1 MKKQKCGEWIWLSTD
16 EDDSYAEFSLP
27 IRGGKGRKITLSVAS
42 EGHFAAYIDKK
53 LVLFS
58 QCGAYPGAPL
68 YDECA
73 VSRYLSDGREHT
85 LRILAWHPGV
95 DSSCYINAAPGLWF
109 EVREDGEPILSSGEN
124 VLCRR
129 NIAYKNGYKKSIT
142 VQLGISY
149 YYDATVQN
157 ELPWERASLAKVR
170 PQPKRRA
177 VSPLRLMP
185 LRTAV
190 SCVETD
196 RGTLLFDLGEER
208 VGFLSL
214 SLVSDADQPLTVSY
228 GEHLVNGHVPRIIGG
243 RDFSVEYVAKKG
255 RNRFMHPLRRL
266 AGRYLEVEYSVPLKV
281 SHIALHEVSRTFKE
295 IDRSF
300 SDPLLQK
307 IYDTSVNTLR
317 LSVHE
322 HYEDCPW
329 REQSMYLLD
338 SRNQMLCGYYAFE
351 KTDIQRHNLLFF
363 AEGQMENGF
372 FPLCFPSAK
381 ANAIPSFSLCYPRM
395 VRDYVEH
402 TGDTSVLPLVRPAI
416 EKMLAA
422 FSSRIDESGL
432 IPRLPYPFWN
442 FYEWSEGSDNDSDL
456 RRLPDEY
463 TCVYDL
469 VLNGM
474 YVLACREYAALYG
487 TESAAEGMLPALRST
502 FLVEKTGLYRMTTGS
517 DLGSVLCNSIAILV
531 GIGGEETAKKMLAS
545 DALVPITLSMHT
557 YLYDALLQTNVDYS
571 AFIIEDIKKK
581 YGRMLAEGATTFWET
596 EKGWKDFDNA
606 GSLCHG
612 WSAIPAYYLP
622 RLAENKIEILN
633 KETI

>member
-1 MKKQKCGEWIWLSTD
+1 MQKRKHGEWIWLPRA
-16 EDDSYAEFSLP
+16 EDDSYADFSLP
-27 IRGGKGRKITLSVAS
+27 ICGGKGRKITLAISS
-42 EGHFAAYIDKK
+42 EGHYAAYIDEKM
-53 LVLFS
+53 VLFS
-58 QCGAYPGAPL
+58 QCGAYPDAPL

-73 VSRYLSDGREHT
+73 VSRYLADGKEHT

-95 DSSCYINAAPGLWF
+95 DSSCYINASPCLWF
-109 EVREDGEPILSSGEN
+109 ELREGGRPIFSSGAE
-124 VLCRR
+124 VLCRK
-129 NIAYKNGYKKSIT
+129 NTAYKNGYKKSIT
-142 VQLGISY
+142 GQLGLSY
-149 YYDATVQN
+149 CYDSTVTAVDAWGPAA
-157 ELPWERASLAKVR
+157 LIKDR

-177 VSPLRLMP
+177 VSPLRLLP

-190 SCVETD
+190 CCEVTD

-214 SLVSDADQPLTVSY
+214 DLVSSEDQLLTVSY
-228 GEHLVNGHVPRIIGG
+228 GEHLVDGHVPRLIGG

-255 RNRFMHPLRRL
+255 RNVFMHPLRRL
-266 AGRYLEVEYSVPLKV
+266 AGRYLEVEHSAELSV
-281 SHIALHEVSRTFKE
+281 SHMALHEVSRRFVEKKH
-295 IDRSF
+295 RF

-338 SRNQMLCGYYAFE
+338 SRNQMLCGYYAF
-351 KTDIQRHNLLFF
+351 KGARVQRHNLLFF
-363 AEGQMENGF
+363 AEGQSENGF
-372 FPLCFPSAK
+372 FPLCFPTAK
-381 ANAIPSFSLCYPRM
+381 VHAIPSFSLCYPRM

-402 TGDTSVLPLVRPAI
+402 TGDRSVLPLVRPAI

-422 FSSRIDESGL
+422 FSSRIDGSGL

-442 FYEWSEGSDNDSDL
+442 FYEWSEGNDNDGDL
-456 RRLPDEY
+456 RRSPEDY
-463 TCVYDL
+463 TLAYDL
-469 VLNGM
+469 SLNGM
-474 YVLACREYAALYG
+474 YVLACREYAALFG
-487 TESAAEGMLPALRST
+487 GESMAEGMLPKIKAT
-502 FLVEKTGLYRMTTGS
+502 FYMEDKGLYRMTAGS
-517 DLGSVLCNSIAILV
+517 DKGSVLANSLAVL
-531 GIGGEETAKKMLAS
+531 IGLGDKQTVEKMLS
-545 DALVPITLSMHT
+545 DESLVPITLSMHT

-596 EKGWKDFDNA
+596 EKGWRDFDNA

-622 RLAENKIEILN
+622 RLAE
-633 KETI
+633 

>member
-1 MKKQKCGEWIWLSTD
+1 MQKHKYGEWIWLHEV
-16 EDDSYAEFSLP
+16 EDDCYAEFSLP
-27 IRGGKGRKITLSVAS
+27 IRGGKEKKITLAVSS
-42 EGHFAAYIDKK
+42 EGHYAAYIDEKM
-53 LVLFS
+53 VLFS

-73 VSRYLSDGREHT
+73 VSRYLADGKEHI

-95 DSSCYINAAPGLWF
+95 DSSCYINAEPGLWF
-109 EVREDGEPILSSGEN
+109 ELREGGRPILSSGAE
-124 VLCRR
+124 VLCRK
-129 NIAYKNGYKKSIT
+129 NTAYKNGYKKSIT
-142 VQLGISY
+142 VQLGLSY
-149 YYDATVQN
+149 YYDSTVMTENAWLPAT
-157 ELPWERASLAKVR
+157 LIKDR
-170 PQPKRRA
+170 PKPKRRA
-177 VSPLRLMP
+177 VSPLRLLP

-190 SCVETD
+190 SCVVTD

-214 SLVSDADQPLTVSY
+214 DLVSSEDQLLTISY
-228 GEHLVNGHVPRIIGG
+228 GEHLVDGHVPRLIGG
-243 RDFSVEYVAKKG
+243 RDFSVEYVAKQG
-255 RNRFMHPLRRL
+255 RNVFMHPLRRL
-266 AGRYLEVEYSVPLKV
+266 AGRYLEVEHSAALSV
-281 SHIALHEVSRTFKE
+281 SHLALHEVSRRFVEKKH
-295 IDRSF
+295 SF

-351 KTDIQRHNLLFF
+351 GARVQRHNLLFF
-363 AEGQMENGF
+363 TEGQMENGLF
-372 FPLCFPSAK
+372 SLCFPTTK
-381 ANAIPSFSLCYPRM
+381 VHAIPSFSLCYPRM

-402 TGDTSVLPLVRPAI
+402 TGDKSVLSLVRPAI

-442 FYEWSEGSDNDSDL
+442 FYEWSEGNDNDEDL
-456 RRLPDEY
+456 RRAPEDY
-463 TCVYDL
+463 TLAYDL
-469 VLNGM
+469 SLNGM
-474 YVLACREYAALYG
+474 YVLACREYAALFG
-487 TESAAEGMLPALRST
+487 GESMAEEMLPKIRDA
-502 FLVEKTGLYRMTTGS
+502 FFMEDKGLYRMTAGS
-517 DLGSVLCNSIAILV
+517 DQSSVLANSIAIL
-531 GIGGEETAKKMLAS
+531 IGLGDKETAEKMLADES
-545 DALVPITLSMHT
+545 LVPITLSMHT

-571 AFIIEDIKKK
+571 SFIIEDIKKK
-581 YGRMLAEGATTFWET
+581 YGRMLAEDATTFWET
-596 EKGWKDFDNA
+596 EKGWRDFSNA

-622 RLAENKIEILN
+622 RLVK
-633 KETI
+633 

>member
-1 MKKQKCGEWIWLSTD
+1 MKNIGKWIWIASDAADT
-16 EDDSYAEFSLP
+16 YAEFSAKVTVEK
-27 IRGGKGRKITLSVAS
+27 GKKATLFVSS
-42 EGHFAAYIDKK
+42 EGHYAAYIDEK

-58 QCGAYPGAPL
+58 QSGAYPGAPL
-68 YDECA
+68 YDARA
-73 VSRYLSDGREHT
+73 VSRYLADGKEHT
-85 LRILAWHPGV
+85 LRILAWHLGV
-95 DSSCYINAAPGLWF
+95 DSSNYMPDAPGLWF
-109 EVREDGEPILSSGEN
+109 ELRLGRECILASDERI
-124 VLCRR
+124 LARR
-129 NIAYKNGYKKSIT
+129 CDRYENGYQKIIT
-142 VQLGISY
+142 VQLGLSY
-149 YYDATVQN
+149 KYDATAEQTS
-157 ELPWERASLAKVR
+157 PWENARLAKKR
-170 PQPKRRA
+170 PRPKKRS
-177 VSPLRLMP
+177 VSPLRLLP
-185 LRTAV
+185 LRPAA
-190 SCVETD
+190 SMEITD
-196 RGTLLFDLGEER
+196 RGTLLVDLGEER

-214 SLVSDADQPLTVSY
+214 SLVSEADQLLTVTY
-228 GEHLVNGHVPRIIGG
+228 AEHLVNGHVQRIIGH

-266 AGRYLEVEYSVPLKV
+266 AGRYIEVEFSSPIKV
-281 SHIALHEVSRTFKE
+281 SHLCLHEVSRYFRKK
-295 IDRSF
+295 DVRF
-300 SDPLLQK
+300 ADPLLQK
-307 IYDTSVNTLR
+307 IYDVSVNTLC

-351 KTDIQRHNLLFF
+351 NTEIQRHNLLFF
-363 AEGQMENGF
+363 AEGQWENGF

-381 ANAIPSFSLCYPRM
+381 MNAIPSFSLCYPRM

-402 TGDTSVLPLVRPAI
+402 TGDRSVLPLVRPAI

-456 RRLPDEY
+456 RRSPDEY
-463 TCVYDL
+463 ACVYDL

-502 FLVEKTGLYRMTTGS
+502 FLVEETGLFRMTSES
-517 DLGSVLCNSIAILV
+517 DLGSVLTNSIAILV
-531 GIGGEETAKKMLAS
+531 GIGDEKTAEKMLAS
-545 DALVPITLSMHT
+545 KDLVPVTLSMHT
-557 YLYDALLQTNVDYS
+557 YFYDALLQTNVDYS
-571 AFIIEDIKKK
+571 SYIIEDIKKK
-581 YGRMLAEGATTFWET
+581 YGYMLSEGATTFWET
-596 EKGWKDFDNA
+596 EKGWRDFDDA

-622 RLAENKIEILN
+622 RLVKN
-633 KETI
+633 

>member
-1 MKKQKCGEWIWLSTD
+1 MKKQAKWIWLSSA
-16 EDDSYAEFSLP
+16 EEDSYAEFSSP
-27 IRGGKGRKITLSVAS
+27 IRVGKGKKITLSVAS
-42 EGHFAAYIDKK
+42 EGHFAAYIDAH

-58 QCGAYPGAPL
+58 QSGAYPNAAL
-68 YDECA
+68 YDNRT
-73 VSRYLSDGREHT
+73 VTRYLSDGKEHT
-85 LRILAWHPGV
+85 LRILAWHPGIG
-95 DSSCYINAAPGLWF
+95 SSNYMPDAPGLWF
-109 EVREDGEPILSSGEN
+109 ELRAGRECILVSDERI
-124 VLCRR
+124 LARR
-129 NIAYKNGYKKSIT
+129 CDLYENGYKKAIT
-142 VQLGISY
+142 VQLGLSFK
-149 YYDATVQN
+149 YDATAKQTS
-157 ELPWERASLAKVR
+157 PWENASLARKR
-170 PQPKRRA
+170 PRPKKRA
-177 VSPLRLMP
+177 VSPLRLLP
-185 LRTAV
+185 LRPAV
-190 SCVETD
+190 SQSVTD
-196 RGTLLFDLGEER
+196 TGTLLFDLGEER

-214 SLVSDADQPLTVSY
+214 SLISEADQPLTISY

-266 AGRYLEVEYSVPLKV
+266 AGRYLELEYSVPLKV

-295 IDRSF
+295 IKHSF

-363 AEGQMENGF
+363 AEGQWENGF
-372 FPLCFPSAK
+372 FPLCFPSVK

-402 TGDTSVLPLVRPAI
+402 TADRSVLPLVRPAI

-456 RRLPDEY
+456 RRSPDEY
-463 TCVYDL
+463 ACVYDL

-487 TESAAEGMLPALRST
+487 TKSAAEGMLPALRSA
-502 FLVEKTGLYRMTTGS
+502 FLVEETGLFRMTS
-517 DLGSVLCNSIAILV
+517 ESNLGSVLCNSIAILV

-545 DALVPITLSMHT
+545 DALVPVTLSMHT
-557 YLYDALLQTNVDYS
+557 YFYDALLQTNVDYS
-571 AFIIEDIKKK
+571 SYVIEDIKKK
-581 YGRMLAEGATTFWET
+581 YGYMLSQGATTFWET
-596 EKGWKDFDNA
+596 EKGFEDFDGA

-622 RLAENKIEILN
+622 RLVN
-633 KETI
+633 